1 MREPHDKK
9 TSGKVVATARYC
21 AITALFV
28 AITIAAQL
36 ALSAVPGV
44 ELVTVLFVSFCFAS
58 GVKQGMLAAT
68 AFSLLRQII
77 FGVFLNVLVLYLVYY
92 NLLALCFGLLGKAIK
107 NPLKFLPVIVITACL
122 LTAVFTLIDNILT
135 PLWYGYGERATRA
148 YFMASLPFMALQVVC
163 AAVSVSILFLPLL
176 RVFKSVFKDR

>member
-9 TSGKVVATARYC
+9 TSCKVFATARYC

-92 NLLALCFGLLGKAIK
+92 NLLALCFWLLGILE
-107 NPLKFLPVIVITACL
+107 PL
-122 LTAVFTLIDNILT
+122 
-135 PLWYGYGERATRA
+135 
-148 YFMASLPFMALQVVC
+148 
-163 AAVSVSILFLPLL
+163 SILCGYLSFA
-176 RVFKSVFKDR
+176 